1 MDLEVFD
8 ELQGRFGSN
17 DKANASD
24 KILLCPSVDQFDTF
38 ILVIGYALTSVG
50 LAGNISTCASVLYF
64 ERLRRPTYILVASLS
79 SVDICCLVIQRLAR
93 SYEDLN
99 WTIPPEIF
107 LSISCAFVHCSTVH
121 VIFLSIF
128 RLTMM
133 KQPLKFNIRMT
144 KMKAVLHGLVC
155 WGIGL
160 ILGIICYVLLS
171 QFNLINN
178 QVGIFSFFG
187 TFNVVLPQLSL
198 ITIHYMKVRVIR
210 RASIDERHAAPR
222 VRKLSNMVSII
233 IATNVITVLPVWI
246 GYVTVS
252 VVTNSY
258 VVTKMRCYYVPLTLV
273 LVTMHHSLNPIIFF
287 FLSNPFRNIQC
298 IKPSSRKAK
307 SVYRVQQ

>member
-8 ELQGRFGSN
+8 ELQGGFGSN
-17 DKANASD
+17 DKANTSE
-24 KILLCPSVDQFDTF
+24 KILLCHSVDHYDTF
-38 ILVIGYALTSVG
+38 ILVFGYAVTFVG
-50 LAGNISTCASVLYF
+50 LAGNTATCASVLYF
-64 ERLRRPTYILVASLS
+64 KKLRRPTYILVASLS
-79 SVDICCLVIQRLAR
+79 SVDICCLITQRLAR

-107 LSISCAFVHCSTVH
+107 LSISCALVHCSTVH

-128 RLTMM
+128 RLKMM
-133 KQPLKFNIRMT
+133 KQPLQFNIFMT
-144 KMKAVLHGLVC
+144 KMKAVVHGLIC
-155 WGIGL
+155 WAAGIA
-160 ILGIICYVLLS
+160 LGIICYFLITQS
-171 QFNLINN
+171 DLINN
-178 QVGIFSFFG
+178 PFGMFLFFG

-198 ITIHYMKVRVIR
+198 ITTHYMKVRVIR

-222 VRKLSNMVSII
+222 VRKLSKMVSII

-246 GYVTVS
+246 VYVTVS

-258 VVTKMRCYYVPLTLV
+258 VATKMRCYYVPLTLV